1 MNKLQLIAALAS
13 SLSLVATASAQTF
26 HLNDLEYFETR
37 GANVLVYNNKYAG
50 IFADEKKAGV
60 EMILRGVRVATG
72 GGIRLTNAPEQWD
85 IYPEV
90 VSRDVDKS
98 TSTISTELRY
108 ADYDFTSVMKVRP
121 QGNGVVV
128 SVVLDKPVPAALE
141 GKAGLTLEFFPASY
155 FGTNFM
161 MDGKPQILPHHP
173 AGDSRMRPYS
183 DRVSQFYGLSTF
195 DDRGRGEYIDLHP
208 IAEGHKLVMAPER
221 DDLMV
226 SISSDSDIK
235 LFDGRNLAQNGMFVA
250 RTILPAGKTGEVASW
265 FIETVYDPRW
275 DN

>member
-155 FGTNFM
+155 FGTSLRFCLI
-161 MDGKPQILPHHP
+161 ILPETQGCVHTATESLNSTDFP
-173 AGDSRMRPYS
+173 PLMTGAGENTLTFTL
-183 DRVSQFYGLSTF
+183 SQK
-195 DDRGRGEYIDLHP
+195 D
-208 IAEGHKLVMAPER
+208 
-221 DDLMV
+221 
-226 SISSDSDIK
+226 IS
-235 LFDGRNLAQNGMFVA
+235 L
-250 RTILPAGKTGEVASW
+250 
-265 FIETVYDPRW
+265 
-275 DN
+275 